1 MLTFFCK
8 PQVASFY
15 SSLKQPY
22 TKLCHRQNLDRQRYL
37 WNNLRMFLLI
47 RLYKLRKKYI
57 AQLKYWCLKQLGGKK
72 LWIDLFFFRLRYFSG
87 EQFHI
92 CKLFQCIHGGF
103 QNMWNFLMCEN
114 FLHAIPSPHH
124 DTSWLSK
131 KIIIHLITVDLTF
144 F

>member
-22 TKLCHRQNLDRQRYL
+22 TKLCHRQNLDRQTYL

-92 CKLFQCIHGGF
+92 CKLFHAFMVDSKTCEIF
-103 QNMWNFLMCEN
+103 WCVKIFCMPFLVPIMTRHD
-114 FLHAIPSPHH
+114 FL
-124 DTSWLSK
+124 K
-131 KIIIHLITVDLTF
+131 K
-144 F
+144 